1 MSQTV
6 LSEKPL
12 SAHLI
17 ESAGVRP
24 FDGAASAGGAAGFPV
39 RASGG
44 GTFPA
49 LPFGETGAFSED
61 APFGAL
67 SVTTATGLSVTVFTG
82 FEGGGATSMS
92 DAARVTPMTPTAAAG
107 IGSRISPATTAAKIA
122 K

>member
-1 MSQTV
+1 M
-6 LSEKPL
+6 
-12 SAHLI
+12 
-17 ESAGVRP
+17 
-24 FDGAASAGGAAGFPV
+24 D
-39 RASGG
+39 

-49 LPFGETGAFSED
+49 LSFGGTDVFPED
-61 APFGAL
+61 TPFGAL
-67 SVTTATGLSVTVFTG
+67 SVTTAAGLSVTVFTG